1 MPRPFP
7 LLSTDKTPDDSALDA
22 ALVDFDHAVQVLIG
36 LDPEPHG
43 RFSRAYVTAIFRAC
57 LAPRLPGPY
66 APRGRPDPQIVDML
80 KAWILVQLREHAD
93 EARDARLAAAR
104 RAAHGFWLQ
113 SLAVPLDEDGRPS
126 AERMLEE
133 LVALTR
139 PALA

>member
-1 MPRPFP
+1 MSRPFP
-7 LLSTDKTPDDSALDA
+7 LLRTAESADLSVLDA

-57 LAPRLPGPY
+57 LAPRLPGPD
-66 APRGRPDPQIVDML
+66 APRGRPDPQIVDAL
-80 KAWILVQLREHAD
+80 KGWIKDQLQEHVD
-93 EARDARLAAAR
+93 EVRDPRLAAAR

-126 AERMLEE
+126 AERMLDE
-133 LVALTR
+133 LLALTR
-139 PALA
+139 PE